1 MIAVTDTLQTPV
13 KFMDAAVEQAE
24 TLSYKLDGICE
35 LLKLAAFASEARKAL
50 ESIHQVLPYYPK
62 VAARISANMDAAN
75 EWTTFEDN
83 TGSVLQL
90 IARQLSECN
99 QKNVQATY
107 ALERTTLKGGV
118 Q

>member
-1 MIAVTDTLQTPV
+1 MNAVIDTLQTPV

-24 TLSYKLDGICE
+24 TLSYKLESICE
-35 LLKLAAFASEARKAL
+35 LVKLAAFASEARKAL
-50 ESIHQVLPYYPK
+50 EGIHQVLAYYPD
-62 VAARISANMDAAN
+62 VSARIAANMDAAN

-83 TGSVLQL
+83 TSSVLQS

-107 ALERTTLKGGV
+107 DLERTAQISGAV
-118 Q
+118 